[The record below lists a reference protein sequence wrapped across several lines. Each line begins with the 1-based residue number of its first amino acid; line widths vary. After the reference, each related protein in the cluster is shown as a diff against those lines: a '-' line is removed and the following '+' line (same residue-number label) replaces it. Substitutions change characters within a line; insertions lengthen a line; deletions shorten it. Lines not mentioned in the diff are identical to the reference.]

1 MKKIFRLLFCCMTV
15 IAVTTACDDNPIDED
30 GLLITDRDECYV
42 SNFDLTGTDH
52 LTVKIGDAIIDNEA
66 CTINITVAYGT
77 DLQHLYPKFS
87 LVTDGKL
94 LDKMHDSGALGIRQI
109 ERVGD
114 AVEKLEPKIT
124 GITDFS
130 DLANPRRYTV
140 ISGSRRVRKTYTIY
154 ITVQKP
160 V

>member
-1 MKKIFRLLFCCMTV
+1 MLFS
-15 IAVTTACDDNPIDED
+15 TACSDNPIDED

-42 SNFDLTGTDH
+42 SNFDLAGTDH
-52 LTVKIGDAIIDNEA
+52 LTVKVGDVIIDNNA

-87 LVTDGKL
+87 LVTD
-94 LDKMHDSGALGIRQI
+94 A
-109 ERVGD
+109 
-114 AVEKLEPKIT
+114 KLEPKIT

-130 DLANPRRYTV
+130 DLANPRQYTV

-154 ITVQKP
+154 ITVQEP

>member
-15 IAVTTACDDNPIDED
+15 IAVTTACADNPIDED

-87 LVTDGKL
+87 LVTD
-94 LDKMHDSGALGIRQI
+94 A
-109 ERVGD
+109 
-114 AVEKLEPKIT
+114 KLEPKIT